1 MQTPIVLSS
10 VDGAKGSSSHDF
22 IVSFHPQINL
32 NKNWKYY
39 ICLDTLNMSYSWH
52 NVTSEYNNNSFKYSS
67 DGGNSFESITL
78 KNGIYSYEDLS
89 AEISDALSAAGK
101 SPTGIQISFNK
112 TMLKA
117 FVMPEPDYQLELITG
132 NFRRLI
138 GFQQGHIRD
147 SQFGEFSPDI
157 TNSVDN
163 IQCHCSLISSS
174 SVGGADTD
182 VLYQFSTSGLNK
194 SYPFEREPR
203 MKQYNEVNTKTI
215 TRIRIYF
222 TDSLGRSLNLNG
234 VQSSVTLALKAIK
247 PT

>member
-1 MQTPIVLSS
+1 
-10 VDGAKGSSSHDF
+10 
-22 IVSFHPQINL
+22 
-32 NKNWKYY
+32 
-39 ICLDTLNMSYSWH
+39 
-52 NVTSEYNNNSFKYSS
+52 
-67 DGGNSFESITL
+67 
-78 KNGIYSYEDLS
+78 
-89 AEISDALSAAGK
+89 
-101 SPTGIQISFNK
+101 
-112 TMLKA
+112 MLKVYVA
-117 FVMPEPDYQLELITG
+117 LEPDYQLELITG

-138 GFQQGHIRD
+138 GFQQGYVRD
-147 SQFGEFSPDI
+147 SQLGDFSPDI

-174 SVGGADTD
+174 SVGGVDTD

-222 TDSLGRSLNLNG
+222 TDSLGRLLNLNG